1 MQAFDKYGLSNREK
15 QAAYGWLMNYSALRI
30 ANEMGITE
38 GTVRNLIKRIYA
50 KTKISDKGQFITT
63 FVHLK

>member
-1 MQAFDKYGLSNREK
+1 
-15 QAAYGWLMNYSALRI
+15 MNYSALRI